1 MPSATVRISEAA
13 HEALREIS
21 ARTGESMQTILDRAI
36 EEYRRRRF
44 LEEAN
49 AAYAALREKPDEWKE
64 EVEEREVW
72 DRTLSD
78 GLADE

>member
-64 EVEEREVW
+64 EVEEREAW